1 MFFIHTNRRDWEVFE
16 SLGLIQRHHKLI
28 FVTLKTTDCY
38 QGASMAVF
46 TKRFADADEY
56 EEWLQKASGR
66 VNVLSINKAPTIFG
80 SSSIPAAGPVVLKYH
95 TTDKSLAPV
104 KNATAKT
111 MEYAI
116 VGAAFFALFAYLI
129 TEL

>member
-1 MFFIHTNRRDWEVFE
+1 
-16 SLGLIQRHHKLI
+16 
-28 FVTLKTTDCY
+28 
-38 QGASMAVF
+38 MAIF

-56 EEWLQKASGR
+56 EQWLEKASGR

-80 SSSIPAAGPVVLKYH
+80 STSIPTAGPVVLKYH
-95 TTDKSLAPV
+95 TTDKSFAPV